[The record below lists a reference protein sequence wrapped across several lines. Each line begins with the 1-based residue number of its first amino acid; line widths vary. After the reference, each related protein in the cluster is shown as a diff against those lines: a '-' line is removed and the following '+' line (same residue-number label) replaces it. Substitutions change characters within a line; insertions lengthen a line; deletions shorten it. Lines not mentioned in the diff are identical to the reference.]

1 LKRAKEGEDRDLAEE
16 PGVVMDVWF
25 AGLAEPRRYKFKT
38 EDFKRFE
45 IANREWMNSNR
56 AGAEFGL
63 DEGGKM
69 IFMRLDQIVR
79 REIISITEARVTR
92 NF

>member
-1 LKRAKEGEDRDLAEE
+1 MAEDV

-25 AGLAEPRRYKFKT
+25 TAQSEARRYRFKM

-45 IANREWMNSNR
+45 IANREWMNSTR
-56 AGAEFGL
+56 PGAEFGL
-63 DEGGKM
+63 EENGKM
-69 IFMRLDQIVR
+69 VFMRLDQIVR
-79 REIISITEARVTR
+79 REIVSIVEPRPMR

>member
-1 LKRAKEGEDRDLAEE
+1 LADAV
-16 PGVVMDVWF
+16 GVVMDVWF
-25 AGLAEPRRYKFKT
+25 VGQGEPRRYLFKT

-45 IANREWMNSNR
+45 IANREWMGSSR

-63 DEGGKM
+63 DENGKM

-79 REIISITEARVTR
+79 REIISVTEAKPMR

>member
-1 LKRAKEGEDRDLAEE
+1 MADA

-25 AGLAEPRRYKFKT
+25 VGQIEPRRYHFKM

-45 IANREWMNSNR
+45 IANREWMGSSR
-56 AGAEFGL
+56 TGAEFGV
-63 DEGGKM
+63 DENGKM
-69 IFMRLDQIVR
+69 VYMRLDQIVR
-79 REIISITEARVTR
+79 REIVSMTETRPMR

>member
-1 LKRAKEGEDRDLAEE
+1 MADT

-25 AGLAEPRRYKFKT
+25 AGQNDPRRYSFKM

-45 IANREWMNSNR
+45 IANREWMGSNR
-56 AGAEFGL
+56 SGAEFGL
-63 DEGGKM
+63 DEDGKM
-69 IFMRLDQIVR
+69 VFMRLDQIVR
-79 REIISITEARVTR
+79 REIISITEIKSMR

>member
-1 LKRAKEGEDRDLAEE
+1 VNKKARITELAEV

-25 AGLAEPRRYKFKT
+25 VGQSEPRRYTFKT

-45 IANREWMNSNR
+45 IANREWMGSNR
-56 AGAEFGL
+56 PGAEFGL
-63 DEGGKM
+63 DEEGKM
-69 IFMRLDQIVR
+69 VFIRLDQIVR
-79 REIISITEARVTR
+79 REIISIVEARPMR

>member
-1 LKRAKEGEDRDLAEE
+1 MADV
-16 PGVVMDVWF
+16 PGVTMDVWF
-25 AGLAEPRRYKFKT
+25 VGHLEPRRYHFKT

-56 AGAEFGL
+56 SGAEFGL
-63 DEGGKM
+63 DEEGKM
-69 IFMRLDQIVR
+69 IFLRLDQIVR
-79 REIISITEARVTR
+79 REIVSIVEARPMR

>member
-1 LKRAKEGEDRDLAEE
+1 MVSGT

-25 AGLAEPRRYKFKT
+25 AGQAEPRRYAFKT

-56 AGAEFGL
+56 PGAEFGL
-63 DEGGKM
+63 EQDGKM
-69 IFMRLDQIVR
+69 VFIRIDQIVR
-79 REIISITEARVTR
+79 REIISVTEASERGIPRSTYGLVQ
-92 NF
+92 

>member
-1 LKRAKEGEDRDLAEE
+1 MTET

-25 AGLAEPRRYKFKT
+25 AGQIEPRRYKFKM

-45 IANREWMNSNR
+45 IANREWMGSAR

-63 DEGGKM
+63 DEDGKM
-69 IFMRLDQIVR
+69 MYMRLDQIVR
-79 REIISITEARVTR
+79 RQIVSITEVKTMR

>member
-1 LKRAKEGEDRDLAEE
+1 MAAAA
-16 PGVVMDVWF
+16 GVVMDVWF
-25 AGLAEPRRYKFKT
+25 AGQNEPRRYAFKT

-45 IANREWMNSNR
+45 IANREWMGSTR

-79 REIISITEARVTR
+79 REIISVTENAPIR

>member
-1 LKRAKEGEDRDLAEE
+1 MADT

-25 AGLAEPRRYKFKT
+25 VGHAEPRRYAFKT
-38 EDFKRFE
+38 EDYKRFE
-45 IANREWMNSNR
+45 IANREWMASSR
-56 AGAEFGL
+56 PGAEFGL
-63 DEGGKM
+63 PEDGKM

-79 REIISITEARVTR
+79 REIISVTEARPMR